1 MKNYIRLAAILL
13 ILGTTVLPARSLDFS
28 SAYAVEPRY
37 SVIGASTIYVDASN
51 VSGIEDGTQAHPY
64 NRIQEGLGVALS
76 GDTVRVAAGTYFEN
90 ITLKDGV
97 MLMGAGAK
105 VTHIDGGGAGSVVT
119 ANNLGTGA
127 VLDGFTLTNGSG
139 TWEGSYTYDGGL
151 YVLNSTL
158 VLKNCIVTGNWSS
171 DGPGGIQ
178 GRDSTVEIRNCT
190 FSDNSGWWG
199 AAISLL
205 KSEAEIAGSI
215 IDESS
220 SGYGGAVYISDSSQV
235 MMENN
240 LIMHTVSSVPAI
252 GIGASSTVTITNN
265 TIVDNFGN
273 GIATNIYPVGFET
286 GSATIQNNILW
297 GNNDDLVNLSPT
309 YSDIE
314 DGDPGEGN
322 ISTYPMFINPT
333 QKDYR
338 LRPESLCIDKGI
350 NDGAPKVDMEGDP
363 RPIDGDGDG
372 MDVVDMGADEFNPA
386 TYHPMTYVFLPLL
399 TRNVCSGA
407 LFFDD
412 FSDPG
417 SGWPVVLDNPAL
429 RLEYLYGE
437 YRMLRNRTDGY
448 LVATPGMAASDYSLS
463 VVARDWNGLFG
474 SYGLAFGMSE
484 DLSQFYTFEVY
495 SDGWYGL
502 YRHSSGDW
510 TVLAENMSW
519 AVNPGASSN
528 QLKVERNGALINGYV
543 NGQLVTS
550 VSDGS
555 FTGSRYVG
563 LILSTYDQVGLD
575 ARFDNFAVYSPGCSP
590 GNAGLGQV
598 SATSEL
604 DVEQPAW
611 ASHWASRENGK
622 GR

>member
-1 MKNYIRLAAILL
+1 MKNCIRLAAILL
-13 ILGTTVLPARSLDFS
+13 ILGTPMLPARSLDFS
-28 SAYAVEPRY
+28 PAYAVEPWY
-37 SVIGASTIYVDASN
+37 SVTGGSTIYVDASN
-51 VSGIEDGTQAHPY
+51 VSRIEDGTQAHPY

-97 MLMGAGAK
+97 MLRGAGAK
-105 VTHIDGGGAGSVVT
+105 VTRIDGGGDGSVVI

-127 VLDGFTLTNGSG
+127 VLDGFTLTN
-139 TWEGSYTYDGGL
+139 
-151 YVLNSTL
+151 
-158 VLKNCIVTGNWSS
+158 
-171 DGPGGIQ
+171 
-178 GRDSTVEIRNCT
+178 
-190 FSDNSGWWG
+190 
-199 AAISLL
+199 
-205 KSEAEIAGSI
+205 
-215 IDESS
+215 
-220 SGYGGAVYISDSSQV
+220 
-235 MMENN
+235 
-240 LIMHTVSSVPAI
+240 
-252 GIGASSTVTITNN
+252 
-265 TIVDNFGN
+265 VDNLGN

-297 GNNDDLVNLSPT
+297 GNNDDLVNLSAT

-338 LRPESLCIDKGI
+338 LRPDLLCIDKGI
-350 NDGAPKVDMEGDP
+350 NDGAPKLDMEGDP

-372 MDVVDMGADEFNPA
+372 IDVVDMGADEFNPA

-399 TRNVCSGA
+399 TRNACSGA

-448 LVATPGMAASDYSLS
+448 LVATPGIAASDYSLS
-463 VVARDWNGLFG
+463 VVARNWNGLFG

-502 YRHSSGDW
+502 YHHSSGDW
-510 TVLAENMSW
+510 TVLGENMSS

-550 VSDGS
+550 VSDGL

-563 LILSTYDQVGLD
+563 LILSTYDQAGLD
-575 ARFDNFAVYSPGCSP
+575 ACFDNFAVYSPGCSP

-598 SATSEL
+598 SVTSEL
-604 DVEQPAW
+604 DVAHPAW
-611 ASHWASRENGK
+611 PSHWASRENRK